1 MRPFLLFVLL
11 ILAVAPAAAETKL
24 RVVSTFSI
32 LDDFVSEIGGDKVE
46 RSVIV
51 GPDADVHTYQPKPTD
66 ARALAAAQ
74 VLVSNGL
81 GFEGWIDRLAGAAS
95 FKGTRI
101 IASAGVAAALDPH
114 CWQDVACARRYVT
127 TIADA
132 PGTTTSGWPSSMPGS
147 AARSPRCPRQD
158 GGQSPGIIP
167 SSISRA
173 PMASP
178 SRPRAATTP
187 TASPR

>member
-101 IASAGVAAALDPH
+101 VASKGGASAGVASELDPH
-114 CWQDVACARRYVT
+114 CWQDVACARRYVAN
-127 TIADA
+127 IADGLGGA
-132 PGTTTSGWPSSMPGS
+132 DPGN
-147 AARSPRCPRQD
+147 AAFYRDRAGEYDKRLAALDAWIRSEIAQVPEARR
-158 GGQSPGIIP
+158 
-167 SSISRA
+167 RA
-173 PMASP
+173 I
-178 SRPRAATTP
+178 
-187 TASPR
+187 